1 MQIDPKPPVLRGQ
14 TQPLRDAADIMMD
27 AIAGHFARPTDLP
40 QLVRAPERRGW
51 LVRVLLAAAL
61 GLLSIA
67 ALVTYARSQFVVLP
81 DLTGAN
87 VTQAKSDLLDAGL
100 VVTMRLQSS
109 TLVRAHHVIEQTPP
123 AGQWLRKGGTVVL
136 TASSGLPRFA
146 APHHR
151 AAAKLPAHAPVTA
164 STAPRALA
172 AVPRTVSKPEAKR
185 PTAIPVNPPF
195 GVRSVGPIRVFSS
208 HYCSGDNLA
217 VEIPGLSNG
226 CTAFAIA
233 STGKLLHGEGNGLV
247 VPVTSI
253 ARPGEVIYGL
263 MYVAPAGASR
273 QFFGV
278 LYGNSTGHLIVSVHD
293 GLFEAQNGSHAKYVT
308 VGAASTPVPARP
320 VSDVREEPKNKSNC
334 RQKSWLQKT
343 AQHVFAPRS
352 PDCS

>member
-1 MQIDPKPPVLRGQ
+1 M
-14 TQPLRDAADIMMD
+14 
-27 AIAGHFARPTDLP
+27 
-40 QLVRAPERRGW
+40 
-51 LVRVLLAAAL
+51 
-61 GLLSIA
+61 
-67 ALVTYARSQFVVLP
+67 
-81 DLTGAN
+81 
-87 VTQAKSDLLDAGL
+87 
-100 VVTMRLQSS
+100 
-109 TLVRAHHVIEQTPP
+109 
-123 AGQWLRKGGTVVL
+123 
-136 TASSGLPRFA
+136 
-146 APHHR
+146 
-151 AAAKLPAHAPVTA
+151 
-164 STAPRALA
+164 
-172 AVPRTVSKPEAKR
+172 PRTVSKPEAKR
-185 PTAIPVNPPF
+185 PTAIPVDPPF

-217 VEIPGLSNG
+217 VEIHGLSNG

-320 VSDVREEPKNKSNC
+320 VSDVREDPKSNC

-352 PDCS
+352 PDCN